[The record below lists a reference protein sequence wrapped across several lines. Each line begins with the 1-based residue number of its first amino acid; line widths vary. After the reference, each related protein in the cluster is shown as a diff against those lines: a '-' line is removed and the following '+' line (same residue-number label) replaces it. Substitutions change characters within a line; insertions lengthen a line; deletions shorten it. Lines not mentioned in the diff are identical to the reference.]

1 MARLLLVSEA
11 QIRSL
16 EEGGSRGF
24 YNAQHRRTVALRY
37 AAALGIE
44 GLTEESFRPPDGFF
58 RGSVPEA
65 PDHGATSTRLPLRAE
80 RSVQRAPAGLGA
92 SRRGNG
98 FDYWLAAGA
107 LGGLAIWFSVDA
119 WQHYRRDPADDPLLA
134 VQQRIDETPAP
145 LHLARQAD
153 IKGLRNASGPEHLG
167 VGEIASG
174 TSTRRDT
181 TEVGPGSTS
190 ASSERFEMRA
200 SPPLASLP
208 AQPFP
213 QPFSR
218 STSTSSNVSPR
229 DPDARALPLQKALE
243 MRSDRV
249 AVGPAEGR
257 YSPLQSSG
265 LPASA
270 EVSAAGNAATS
281 RAAGAASAPAGT
293 APAGTLTAGAVPPG
307 TATAG
312 TLAAGAAL
320 AGTAAKDRSASE
332 ERGVDLCDVSDR
344 HAATAVPV
352 SRLKP
357 TPYVHISSGVS
368 QRICIRTADGRVERL
383 QLSANESRSVFGR
396 APFTVV
402 SEQPS
407 SIDIFYL
414 GARVRHNGE
423 SRVLKVIDPDPMS

>member
-37 AAALGIE
+37 ADALGIE
-44 GLTEESFRPPDGFF
+44 GPTEESFRPPDGFF

-65 PDHGATSTRLPLRAE
+65 PDHGAPSTRPPLRAE
-80 RSVQRAPAGLGA
+80 RSVQQRAPTGLGA
-92 SRRGNG
+92 SRRGNR

-119 WQHYRRDPADDPLLA
+119 WQHYRRDPAADPLLA

-153 IKGLRNASGPEHLG
+153 IKGFRNASGPEHPG
-167 VGEIASG
+167 MGEIASG

-190 ASSERFEMRA
+190 ASSERFEMQA
-200 SPPLASLP
+200 SPPLATLP

-213 QPFSR
+213 QPFSQ

-270 EVSAAGNAATS
+270 EVLAAGNAATS

-293 APAGTLTAGAVPPG
+293 AP
-307 TATAG
+307 AG

-344 HAATAVPV
+344 HAANAVPV